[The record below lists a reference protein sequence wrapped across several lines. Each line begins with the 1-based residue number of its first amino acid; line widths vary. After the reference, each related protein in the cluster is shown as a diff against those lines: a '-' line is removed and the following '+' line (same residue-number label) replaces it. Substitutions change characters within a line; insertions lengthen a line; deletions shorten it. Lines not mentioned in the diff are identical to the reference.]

1 MSFPSFR
8 KARKYRG
15 GFEKF
20 VYDTLKELSG
30 SSDESESTQTNNN
43 TDNTDNN
50 TPPKDDT
57 QE

>member
-20 VYDTLKELSG
+20 VYDTLKELSEP
-30 SSDESESTQTNNN
+30 SDESESTPT
-43 TDNTDNN
+43 TDNTS
-50 TPPKDDT
+50 PKDGT